1 MTAPRKLYPETPRK
15 RRSAVTRDVLTAAA
29 LALFLVM
36 GLGVRAAIDRLA
48 VLGEGVERAG
58 TTVQD
63 AFDEAA
69 ATVGGLPLVGD
80 TVAEGLTGAG
90 EGTGGNVAELGQD
103 GQDQVHRVANVTGLV
118 VFAVPA
124 GLVLLVAVP
133 GRVREVRALN
143 AAARVLVGVDDPDRR
158 RLIAMRAAFDLPY
171 AVLLRYSDD
180 PFGDLA
186 AGRYDGLVAAAR
198 EDSGLAEL
206 PATGG

>member
-1 MTAPRKLYPETPRK
+1 MTAPFRLYPDTPRK

-29 LALFLVM
+29 LVLFLVL

-48 VLGEGVERAG
+48 VLGEGVESAG

-69 ATVGGLPLVGD
+69 AAVGGLPVVGNS
-80 TVAEGLTGAG
+80 VADGLTDAG
-90 EGTGGNVAELGQD
+90 EGTGGNVAELGRD
-103 GQDQVHRVANVTGLV
+103 GQDQVHRVADVTGLL

-143 AAARVLVGVDDPDRR
+143 AAARVLVGADEPDRR

-186 AGRYDGLVAAAR
+186 AGRYDGLVAAVR
-198 EDSGLAEL
+198 EDSGLGAL